1 MTPDFETPDA
11 SATLYDGRW
20 LRLVL
25 ERWGDREREIVE
37 RQDVVAVVALDAEG
51 YVTLVRQY
59 REPARRSLVE
69 LPAGRVEEGEDALA
83 TARRELEEETGLRG
97 GRWRRGPTWW
107 TTPGF
112 CRERV
117 SLFFAEDLEPG
128 APSPDD
134 GEDIEVVRWRRD
146 EVAGRL
152 GELEDAKSLLGLLLY
167 LHGPSDA
174 APEAG

>member
-1 MTPDFETPDA
+1 MTPDSST
-11 SATLYDGRW
+11 TLYDGRW

-25 ERWGDREREIVE
+25 ERWGEREREIVE
-37 RQDVVAVVALDAEG
+37 RPDVVAVVAVDVEG

-69 LPAGRVEEGEDALA
+69 LPAGRIEDGEDALA

-97 GRWRRGPTWW
+97 GRWRAGPTWW

-117 SLFFAEDLEPG
+117 SLFFAEELEPG
-128 APSPDD
+128 EPSPDD
-134 GEDIEVVRWRRD
+134 GEEIELVRWRRE
-146 EVAGRL
+146 EVARRL
-152 GELEDAKSLLGLLLY
+152 GELEDAKSLVGLLLY
-167 LHGPSDA
+167 LYRAHGS
-174 APEAG
+174 AGDGW